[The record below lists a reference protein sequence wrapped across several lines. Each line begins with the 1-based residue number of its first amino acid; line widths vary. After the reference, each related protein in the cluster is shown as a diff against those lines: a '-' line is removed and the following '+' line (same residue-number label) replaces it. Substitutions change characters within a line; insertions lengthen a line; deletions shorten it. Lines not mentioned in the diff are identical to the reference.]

1 MRKLKFDRNRYG
13 NGLLIDAADMSTFDG
28 SIVEAVPD
36 FHVIGIIEAGG
47 GNMRI
52 GDHRVKVQP
61 GTVITIT
68 PGMPVDLSACWF
80 DRATWIFF
88 EAGFLDILF
97 EEPHFTYKFNFFNDP
112 GTAPAFRP
120 GKRSFP
126 ACADLAREI
135 LMELREP
142 SGDGEQF
149 LRAALQLLLVRLQ
162 RAHAQKGNR
171 DGGLITDA
179 RIQRLR
185 FLLATRV
192 TELRTV
198 EAIAE
203 ELGISRGHLHTLAQR
218 HFGRSAKQLIED
230 HRMVHARRA
239 LLFTAA
245 DVATIAYDLGYTD
258 PSNFARSFRRHMGLA
273 PAAYRA
279 KATK

>member
-97 EEPHFTYKFNFFNDP
+97 EEPHFTYKL
-112 GTAPAFRP
+112 T
-120 GKRSFP
+120 SSTI
-126 ACADLAREI
+126 RER
-135 LMELREP
+135 LLP
-142 SGDGEQF
+142 F
-149 LRAALQLLLVRLQ
+149 VRAN
-162 RAHAQKGNR
+162 GP
-171 DGGLITDA
+171 
-179 RIQRLR
+179 
-185 FLLATRV
+185 F
-192 TELRTV
+192 
-198 EAIAE
+198 
-203 ELGISRGHLHTLAQR
+203 
-218 HFGRSAKQLIED
+218 
-230 HRMVHARRA
+230 RRA
-239 LLFTAA
+239 L
-245 DVATIAYDLGYTD
+245 IW
-258 PSNFARSFRRHMGLA
+258 PARS
-273 PAAYRA
+273 
-279 KATK
+279 